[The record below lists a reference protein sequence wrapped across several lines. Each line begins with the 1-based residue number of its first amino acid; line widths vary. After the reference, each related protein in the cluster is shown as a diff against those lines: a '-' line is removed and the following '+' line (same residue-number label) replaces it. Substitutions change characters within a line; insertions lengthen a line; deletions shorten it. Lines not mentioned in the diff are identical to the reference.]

1 MNRKQLLTVTALMV
15 AVALVA
21 PAAEARRG
29 ETIFEL
35 ADVRGDDHG
44 NGTLVYPL
52 NQNFSRGDLDIVSF
66 AAKRVPGGTLFE
78 AQFAKPI
85 RVPQRE
91 TIDSIG
97 TQVTDVARLGFYN
110 LNLDIYIDKD
120 RVRGSGGTQMLPGRQ
135 AAIDASHAWDQAVI
149 VTPCP
154 HQVRDAL
161 QRNMRNQVA
170 ERAREAGDETGTL
183 EAEYRSRVPGEVDRR
198 IFFPSRVRVRGTR
211 MSVFVPDEFLGGPA
225 RDDWSYVVA
234 VSGADLAQ
242 STHVAARLGFGEATE
257 SLMVLP
263 VGIGRST
270 TFFGGREE
278 GQRYYPAL
286 VDILV
291 PASVEQEKLLRS
303 FDSSAERVATVVGVV
318 PSEQL

>member
-1 MNRKQLLTVTALMV
+1 MNRKQLFAAAALMTAL
-15 AVALVA
+15 ALLTPV
-21 PAAEARRG
+21 AEARHAD
-29 ETIFEL
+29 TIFVLED
-35 ADVRGDDHG
+35 ARGDDHG

-52 NQNFSRGDLDIVSF
+52 NQDYARGDLDIVSF
-66 AAKRVPGGTLFE
+66 AARRVTGGTLFE
-78 AQFAKPI
+78 AEFARPI
-85 RVPQRE
+85 RAPQRQ
-91 TIDSIG
+91 TIDNIG

-135 AAIDASHAWDQAVI
+135 AAIDPSHAWDQAVI

-154 HQVRDAL
+154 NQVRDAL
-161 QRNMRNQVA
+161 QRDMRRQIA
-170 ERAREAGDETGTL
+170 ERAREAGDEEGSF
-183 EAEYRSRVPGEVDRR
+183 EAQYKSRVPGEVERR
-198 IFFPSRVRVRGTR
+198 IYFPNRVRVRGSK
-211 MSVFVPDEFLGGPA
+211 MSVFVPDEFLGGAA

-234 VSGADLAQ
+234 VSGADLTQ
-242 STHVAARLGFGEATE
+242 STQAAARLGFGDVSE

-263 VGIGRST
+263 VGIGKST

-278 GQRYYPAL
+278 GQRLYPAL

-291 PASVEQEKLLRS
+291 PRSVEQEKLLRS
-303 FDSSAERVATVVGVV
+303 FDGSAGRVATVVGVV